1 MADTVKLPAF
11 DKPAGKLLRLPLR
24 LVPHEA
30 TVRIL
35 RGPMRGMKWIAGAS
49 NHGCWLGL
57 YEPDYQAEFLARTP
71 KGGVVWDVGAN
82 VGFYS
87 MLATRKARKVIAIE
101 PLPAN
106 LDYLRRHIALN
117 RLESRIEVHEFAATN
132 YDGEGNFRPIPGNR
146 SEGALKPDGAMR
158 VRTARLDH
166 FKSELPDVIKIDVEG
181 NELEVLQGA
190 ADILLRKI
198 ATVFISRHTADL
210 DCKYLLQSYGYSV
223 SEMQGGEWLA
233 VPAAE

>member
-1 MADTVKLPAF
+1 MASAVKLPAF
-11 DKPAGKLLRLPLR
+11 DTPTGKLLRIPLR

-57 YEPDYQAEFLARTP
+57 YEPAYQVEFLSRIP
-71 KGGVVWDVGAN
+71 NDGVVWDVGAN

-87 MLATRKARKVIAIE
+87 LLASRKARKVIAIE

-106 LDYLRRHIALN
+106 LAYLRRHIALN
-117 RLESRIEVHEFAATN
+117 RLESCIEVHELAATN
-132 YDGEGNFRPIPGNR
+132 YNGEGNFRPIPGNR
-146 SEGALKPDGAMR
+146 SEGALQPYGTMR
-158 VRTARLDH
+158 VRTARLDR
-166 FKSELPDVIKIDVEG
+166 FTSELPDVIKVDVEG

-190 ADILLRKI
+190 TDVLRRKS
-198 ATVFISRHTADL
+198 ATVFISRHSADL
-210 DCKYLLQSYGYSV
+210 DCKDLLESFGYSV
-223 SEMQGGEWLA
+223 SEMRGGEWLG
-233 VPAAE
+233 VPAA